1 MADNLEQ
8 LGNYRLIRLLGQGG
22 FADVYL
28 GEHIY
33 LKTQAAI
40 KVLQMRLVNDDLES
54 FLKEARTVARLT
66 HPHIIRVLEFGVEGN
81 IPFLVM
87 DYAPNGSLRQRHF
100 KGERLPLD
108 TVTRYVKQVAAALQ
122 YAHDNKLI
130 HRDVKPENMLL
141 SQNNDILLS
150 DFGLAQISH
159 SSRSQDVQGAAGT
172 VAYMAPEQLQGK
184 PCPAT
189 DQYALGIVVYEW
201 LGGDRPFHGSFTE
214 LASQQMFVPPSPL
227 REKIS
232 DISPAVERVVMTALA
247 KDPHQRFANVQM
259 FALALE
265 EASLSAL
272 PSQSPL
278 PVGASPASQPLQLK
292 IGTPPSNQSLF
303 SYGSETLADQ
313 AFQFPII
320 NPPRTSPQPAK
331 KSVSQNDVSRRTLLI
346 GLAGLGGLG
355 LAVLGGGAA
364 LLLEHFH
371 PPSIF
376 PGATLSR
383 ATPIRTQKP
392 SPAATARS
400 TPVSAL
406 IVSSGRAVLVP
417 GYPFNF
423 DQGGRV
429 FSGGDILWDQQT
441 SSIGTS
447 DSSGDPQLGGNDQLG
462 GNNQLAD
469 IGVLDPLGNAQLANI
484 GTIDFNL
491 VDATMLQRQDYRAR
505 SLLENILVD
514 GDVFAVATNGG
525 NHAKVLIVRS
535 GFSLRIEWVTYQG

>member
-1 MADNLEQ
+1 MADSLEQ

-81 IPFLVM
+81 TPFLVM
-87 DYAPNGSLRQRHF
+87 EYAPNGSLRQRHSR
-100 KGERLPLD
+100 GERLPLD
-108 TVTRYVKQVAAALQ
+108 AVTRYVKQVAAALQ

-189 DQYALGIVVYEW
+189 DQYALGIAVYEW

-227 REKIS
+227 CEKIS
-232 DISPAVERVVMTALA
+232 DISPAVEHVVMTALA
-247 KDPHQRFANVQM
+247 KDPRQRFANVQT

-272 PSQSPL
+272 PHQSPL
-278 PVGASPASQPLQLK
+278 PVGTSSSSQPLQLK
-292 IGTPPSNQSLF
+292 FGTPPSDQSLF
-303 SYGSETLADQ
+303 SYGSDTLADQ
-313 AFQFPII
+313 AFRLPII
-320 NPPRTSPQPAK
+320 NPPQTGPQPAK
-331 KSVSQNDVSRRTLLI
+331 KSASQKDVSRRALLV

-355 LAVLGGGAA
+355 LAVLGGGTA

-371 PPSIF
+371 LPSFF
-376 PGATLSR
+376 PGATLPR
-383 ATPIRTQKP
+383 ATPALTRKP
-392 SPAATARS
+392 SPVATARS
-400 TPVSAL
+400 TPASAS
-406 IVSSGRAVLVP
+406 IVSSGRAILDR
-417 GYPFNF
+417 GYPFDF
-423 DQGGRV
+423 DQGSIA
-429 FSGGDILWDQQT
+429 FTGGDIRWDEQT
-441 SSIGTS
+441 DSI
-447 DSSGDPQLGGNDQLG
+447 SG
-462 GNNQLAD
+462 
-469 IGVLDPLGNAQLANI
+469 LDPLGDVQLVNISTLDPLGDARLANI
-484 GTIDFNL
+484 GITDFDHVN
-491 VDATMLQRQDYRAR
+491 ATMLQGLDYSARPLHGRA
-505 SLLENILVD
+505 LVD

-525 NHAKVLIVRS
+525 NHAKVLIVSS
-535 GFSLRIEWVTYQG
+535 GFTLHIQWVTYLG

>member
-1 MADNLEQ
+1 MADSLEQ

-33 LKTQAAI
+33 LNTQAAI

-81 IPFLVM
+81 TPFLVM
-87 DYAPNGSLRQRHF
+87 DYAPNGSLRQRHSR
-100 KGERLPLD
+100 GEQLPLD
-108 TVTRYVKQVAAALQ
+108 VVTRYVKQVAAALQ

-189 DQYALGIVVYEW
+189 DQYALGIAVYEW

-227 REKIS
+227 HEQIS
-232 DISPAVERVVMTALA
+232 NISPAVEHVVMTALT
-247 KDPHQRFANVQM
+247 KDPRQRFANVQM

-272 PSQSPL
+272 PHQSSL
-278 PVGASPASQPLQLK
+278 PVGISSSSQPTQFK
-292 IGTPPSNQSLF
+292 IGTPLSDQSLF
-303 SYGSETLADQ
+303 SYGSDTLADQ
-313 AFQFPII
+313 AFQLPVMS
-320 NPPRTSPQPAK
+320 PLRVGPQPAK
-331 KSVSQNDVSRRTLLI
+331 KSVSQKYVSRRALLV

-355 LAVLGGGAA
+355 LAVLGGGTA
-364 LLLEHFH
+364 LLLEHFR
-371 PPSIF
+371 PASFF
-376 PGATLSR
+376 PGAALSQ
-383 ATPIRTQKP
+383 ATPKPTQKP
-392 SPAATARS
+392 SPVATVRS
-400 TPVSAL
+400 TPSSAS
-406 IVSSGRAVLVP
+406 IVSSGKGILIP

-423 DQGGRV
+423 DQGGTV
-429 FSGGDILWDQQT
+429 FTGGDIRWDQLTDSIDT
-441 SSIGTS
+441 SN
-447 DSSGDPQLGGNDQLG
+447 SSGDSQLGS
-462 GNNQLAD
+462 NNQLAN

-484 GTIDFNL
+484 GPIGFDQ
-491 VDATMLQRQDYRAR
+491 VEAAMLQRLDYSAR
-505 SLLENILVD
+505 SLQEDVLVD
-514 GDVFAVATNGG
+514 GDIFAVATNGG
-525 NHAKVLIVRS
+525 NHAKVLVVSS
-535 GFSLRIEWVTYQG
+535 GFRLRIQWITYQG

>member
-1 MADNLEQ
+1 MADSLEQ

-66 HPHIIRVLEFGVEGN
+66 HPHIIRVLEFGVEGDT
-81 IPFLVM
+81 PFLVM
-87 DYAPNGSLRQRHF
+87 DYAPNGSLRQRHSR
-100 KGERLPLD
+100 GEQLPLD
-108 TVTRYVKQVAAALQ
+108 AVTRYVKQVAAALQ

-159 SSRSQDVQGAAGT
+159 SSRSQDVQGTAGT

-189 DQYALGIVVYEW
+189 DQYALGIAVYEW

-227 REKIS
+227 CEKIS
-232 DISPAVERVVMTALA
+232 DISPAVEHVVMTALA

-272 PSQSPL
+272 PHPSPL
-278 PVGASPASQPLQLK
+278 AVGSSPSSQPLQLK
-292 IGTPPSNQSLF
+292 FGTPPSAQSLF
-303 SYGSETLADQ
+303 SYGSDTLADQ
-313 AFQFPII
+313 AFRLPVI
-320 NPPRTSPQPAK
+320 NPPQTGPQPTK
-331 KSVSQNDVSRRTLLI
+331 KSASQKVVSRRALLL

-355 LAVLGGGAA
+355 LAVLGGGTA
-364 LLLEHFH
+364 LLLEHFR
-371 PPSIF
+371 PPSFF
-376 PGATLSR
+376 PGATLPR
-383 ATPIRTQKP
+383 ATPTRTQKP
-392 SPAATARS
+392 SPVATVRP
-400 TPVSAL
+400 TPASASIVSAGSAIL
-406 IVSSGRAVLVP
+406 IPGR
-417 GYPFNF
+417 PFNF
-423 DQGGRV
+423 DLGIPV
-429 FSGGDILWDQQT
+429 FLTGDIRWDQQT
-441 SSIGTS
+441 DSTNAP
-447 DSSGDPQLGGNDQLG
+447 DSSGDPQLGGN
-462 GNNQLAD
+462 NQFITISTLA
-469 IGVLDPLGNAQLANI
+469 PLGDAQLANI
-484 GTIDFNL
+484 GIIDFGQ
-491 VDATMLQRQDYRAR
+491 VDATTLQSLPYRPR
-505 SLLENILVD
+505 PLQERMLVD

-525 NHAKVLIVRS
+525 NHAKVLIVSS
-535 GFSLRIEWVTYQG
+535 GFRLRIQWVTYQG